1 MMGFPNRLD
10 ATGLHSDAAEETFAC
25 HANGQKG
32 EYPCGWECTGCR
44 QRKAGPQIE
53 SARDAVAAV
62 IDHTLL
68 RPEATREDIRKLC
81 WEARHY
87 GFASV
92 CVYPQWVSYAA
103 GELAGSKVKVCSVA
117 GFPTG
122 AGSTA
127 GKRAEAEAALRDGAR
142 EIDMVIDV
150 HALRS
155 GELDAVDQE
164 IRAVAE
170 ACHEAGALLKTILE
184 TALLDERQKAIAAA
198 LAKLAGADFVKT
210 STGFG
215 PGGAT
220 AADVALLRRVVGP
233 DVGVKASGGIR
244 SLAEVQQMLS
254 AGATRI
260 GTSAGVSIVGAIA

>member
-1 MMGFPNRLD
+1 V
-10 ATGLHSDAAEETFAC
+10 
-25 HANGQKG
+25 
-32 EYPCGWECTGCR
+32 
-44 QRKAGPQIE
+44 E
-53 SARDAVAAV
+53 STRDAVAAV

-68 RPEATREDIRKLC
+68 KPDATREDIRRLC
-81 WEARHY
+81 WEARRH

-92 CVYPQWVSYAA
+92 CVNRQWVSFAA

-122 AGSTA
+122 AGTA
-127 GKRAEAEAALRDGAR
+127 TDKRAEAEAALRDGAR
-142 EIDMVIDV
+142 EIDMVI
-150 HALRS
+150 HSGALRS
-155 GELDAVDQE
+155 GEFEVVDRE

-170 ACHEAGALLKTILE
+170 VCHEAGALLKVIVE
-184 TALLDERQKAIAAA
+184 TGLLDQRQKAIAAA

-220 AADVALLRRVVGP
+220 AADVTLLRHVVGP

-244 SLAEVQQMLS
+244 SLSELQQMLA

-260 GTSAGVSIVGAIA
+260 GTSAGVSIVEAIA